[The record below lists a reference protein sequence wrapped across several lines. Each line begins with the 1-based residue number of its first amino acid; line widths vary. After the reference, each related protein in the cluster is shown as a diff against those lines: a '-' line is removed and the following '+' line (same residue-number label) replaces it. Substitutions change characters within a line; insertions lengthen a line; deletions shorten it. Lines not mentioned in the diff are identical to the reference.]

1 MDKISKIQ
9 ENGYKALACS
19 IVEQAALD
27 YYESRFFLETI
38 DERFIKVS
46 KNKTRVEVIDR
57 LIMKYERTVDDC
69 KRFFLSSWFETLS
82 GLDGEKAFEAIND
95 TYKNEIYD
103 QMHEE
108 LIENE
113 YRKALNRTI
122 KFLKTLS

>member
-19 IVEQAALD
+19 IVERAALD